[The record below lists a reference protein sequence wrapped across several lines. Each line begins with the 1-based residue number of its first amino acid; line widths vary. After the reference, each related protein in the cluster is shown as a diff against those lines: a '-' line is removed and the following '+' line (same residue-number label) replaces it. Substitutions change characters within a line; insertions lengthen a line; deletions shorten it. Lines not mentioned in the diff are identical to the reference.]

1 MPENEIE
8 PTPLQTATLPKREGD
23 EQYVQ
28 ESETLRPPA
37 LGEPLFAEPQQR
49 GEPLRSKEVGSPSWE
64 APSVNFFTPPPA
76 ETATTPSYQAGGE
89 VQRVAQA
96 ITAEIHKA
104 VVGQDET
111 IENALAG
118 LFADGHVLLEGVPG
132 TAKTLLVRAL
142 AAAVSGEFKR
152 IQFTPD
158 LMPSDIT
165 GTRIF
170 DQQAMEF
177 VFKPGPLFTGLL
189 LADEINRTPPKTQAA
204 LLEAMQEHRV
214 TVDGETHDLPP
225 VFMVFATQNPI
236 EFEGTY
242 PLPEAQLDRFLLKLL
257 VAYPPLDAEQAILRR
272 VHAGF
277 DANDLV
283 TAGVR
288 PAADVATIERCRA
301 LIKKVR
307 VEEDMFQYITRLVS
321 ATRDHRQLVLGAS
334 PRASIALLG
343 VGKALAAMRGRD
355 FLIPDDIK
363 AIAPATLRHRLL
375 LRPEA
380 EIEGVSADRVIEN
393 ILDGLEV
400 PR

>member
-1 MPENEIE
+1 MPEEETIHAESDLPDATIE
-8 PTPLQTATLPKREGD
+8 KSPNGGQPADQPHTE
-23 EQYVQ
+23 
-28 ESETLRPPA
+28 PP
-37 LGEPLFAEPQQR
+37 R
-49 GEPLRSKEVGSPSWE
+49 T
-64 APSVNFFTPPPA
+64 SVNFYTPPSIPQETPA
-76 ETATTPSYQAGGE
+76 TPSFYAAGSE
-89 VQRVAQA
+89 VQRVTDA
-96 ITAEIHKA
+96 ITREVHKA
-104 VVGQDET
+104 VVGQEDC

-142 AAAVSGEFKR
+142 ALAVSADFKR

-170 DQQAMEF
+170 DQQSGEF
-177 VFKPGPLFTGLL
+177 VFRPGPLFTGLL

-214 TVDGETHDLPP
+214 TVDGETHDLPY

-242 PLPEAQLDRFLLKLL
+242 PLPEAQLDRFLLKIL
-257 VAYPPLDAEQAILRR
+257 VSYPPLAAEETVLRR
-272 VHAGF
+272 YHAGF
-277 DANDLV
+277 DANDLGA
-283 TAGVR
+283 AGIAPV
-288 PAADVATIERCRA
+288 ADVPTIERCRE
-301 LIKKVR
+301 IIGKVR
-307 VEEDMFQYITRLVS
+307 VEDAMFHYITSIVA
-321 ATRDHRQLVLGAS
+321 ATREHRHLVLGAS
-334 PRASIALLG
+334 PRASIALLS

-355 FLIPDDIK
+355 YVIPDDIK
-363 AIAPATLRHRLL
+363 AITPATLRHRLL

-380 EIEGVSADRVIEN
+380 EIEGTTADRIIES
-393 ILDGLEV
+393 ILNTLEV